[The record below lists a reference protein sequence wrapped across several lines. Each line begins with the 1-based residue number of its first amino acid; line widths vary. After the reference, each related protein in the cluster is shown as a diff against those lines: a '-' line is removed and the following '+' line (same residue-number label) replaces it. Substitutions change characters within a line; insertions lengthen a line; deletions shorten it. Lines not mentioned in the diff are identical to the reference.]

1 MTGVSQEQ
9 SRSATGH
16 TPSQRLDALGIV
28 LPAVASPLAAYAPA
42 TQSNGLVFTAGQ
54 LPMVEGK
61 LAITGTVGAEVTV
74 DQAADATRTCALNA
88 LAAVAAEAGGLDEV
102 ERIVKVVVFVASAPD
117 FTAQPAVADGASR
130 LFGEVFGGSKH
141 ARSAV
146 GVSVLPL
153 GAPVEVEVIAKLA
166 VRARIEPVTQGG
178 PITA

>member
-1 MTGVSQEQ
+1 MMSGASSAQTG
-9 SRSATGH
+9 SAAS
-16 TPSQRLDALGIV
+16 TPSQRLEALGLV

-42 TQSNGLVFTAGQ
+42 TQSNGLVYTAGQ

-61 LAITGTVGAEVTV
+61 LALTGTVGAEVSLE
-74 DQAADATRTCALNA
+74 QAAEAARTCALNA

-102 ERIVKVVVFVASAPD
+102 ERIVKVVVFVASAAD

-130 LFGEVFGGSKH
+130 LFGEVFNGSKH

-153 GAPVEVEVIAKLA
+153 GAPVEVEVIAQLA
-166 VRARIEPVTQGG
+166 ARARIQPVTRSGS
-178 PITA
+178 ISA

>member
-1 MTGVSQEQ
+1 MTWASQEQ
-9 SRSATGH
+9 ARSVGQ
-16 TPSQRLDALGIV
+16 TPSERLAALGLV
-28 LPAVASPLAAYAPA
+28 LPAVASPLAAYAPS

-61 LAITGTVGAEVTV
+61 LAITGTVGAQVSPE
-74 DQAADATRTCALNA
+74 QAADAARICALNA
-88 LAAVAAEAGGLDEV
+88 LAAVAAEADGLDEV
-102 ERIVKVVVFVASAPD
+102 ERIVKVVVFVASATD
-117 FTAQPAVADGASR
+117 FTGQPAVADGASR

-153 GAPVEVEVIAKLA
+153 GAPVEVEVVAKLA
-166 VRARIEPVTQGG
+166 VRARIEPVTHSG